1 MPATVQLL
9 PNMVQRQSLNSQ
21 VLTDIFDPTVNMV
34 IWQRQADPAIEAYS
48 QWLASAAQ
56 ETTGIPAFTQLQT
69 VAEPDELPG
78 VLAKRLPN
86 AVGKMEFIADLQLL
100 SQMLTCLMDCSAV
113 GFRLKLLQQPM
124 CPRFHTDHV
133 ALRLL
138 VTYSGAG
145 TEWLSEA
152 PGSGREQ
159 SQQMPQQIGAA
170 EVALLK
176 GSAWHGNAAGAIWHR
191 SPASASPRLLLS
203 LDPVG
208 E

>member
-1 MPATVQLL
+1 MSAAFQLRPTML
-9 PNMVQRQSLNSQ
+9 QRQSQSLE
-21 VLTDIFDPTVNMV
+21 VLTEIFDPSVNLV
-34 IWQRQADPAIEAYS
+34 IWQRQADPAIAAYS
-48 QWLASAAQ
+48 QWLASAAP
-56 ETTGIPAFTQLQT
+56 ETAGIPAFTQLQT
-69 VAEPDELPG
+69 VAEPAELPG
-78 VLAKRLPN
+78 LLAQRLPD

-113 GFRLKLLQQPM
+113 GVRLKLLQQAM

-138 VTYSGAG
+138 VTYAG
-145 TEWLSEA
+145 VGTQWLAEA
-152 PGSGREQ
+152 PNPGL
-159 SQQMPQQIGAA
+159 QQQQIPQQLLAA

-176 GSAWHGNAAGAIWHR
+176 GSAWQGNEAGAIWHR
-191 SPASASPRLLLS
+191 SPAAATPRLLLS